1 MVTNT
6 WTNLPLAEL
15 DNDNADFDIIGIGL
29 GPMVWAPMSE
39 IPQIGRN
46 PIYIG
51 TLVVFV
57 FLQFAVIYAKNF
69 GMLLA
74 FRFLTGLFGSPVL
87 ATGGASLSDMYRPAK
102 RGKFIHSFLLHF
114 F

>member
-1 MVTNT
+1 
-6 WTNLPLAEL
+6 
-15 DNDNADFDIIGIGL
+15 
-29 GPMVWAPMSE
+29 MVWAPMSE

-57 FLQFAVIYAKNF
+57 FFQFAVIYAKNF

-87 ATGGASLSDMYRPAK
+87 ATGGASLGDMYKPAK
-102 RGKFIHSFLLHF
+102 RGKSSEVYLLSFYLRIEMLDLL
-114 F
+114 